1 MKGRRSL
8 IWKYF
13 FYDERLNPS
22 IASCITCSR
31 PLKFVKGLSKT
42 SNLIQHLK
50 MQHPIQYH
58 EYMKEKSFKVQQ
70 LNNVY
75 KFLTVGNN
83 VKSSEEK
90 SENQ

>member
-1 MKGRRSL
+1 MRGRRSL

-13 FYDERLNPS
+13 FYNESLNPS

-50 MQHPIQYH
+50 MQHPVQYH

-70 LNNVY
+70 LNKVY
-75 KFLTVGNN
+75 KFLQAGNN
-83 VKSSEEK
+83 SEEK